1 MEKPGGDC
9 PLWGVHAPS
18 GLRELCPLC
27 QGGFLGLVLRQASLG
42 STVSVRQYTRP
53 PGDVIYRRNESGQ
66 SVYSICKGAVKL
78 ERTLPDGR
86 SRVVR
91 VLQAGALLGLE
102 LLADRV
108 HHHTAVCVG
117 RTQLCEVPVAVLE
130 RCALAEPG
138 VHAALMQQW
147 QVICDECDVVI
158 TEFLTGPARVR
169 LARLVLHLARAHPTH
184 TCQSMSREDMA
195 SLLDLTPET
204 VSRTMAT
211 FKREGL
217 VAEHAG
223 VLACQLAGLEAI
235 SAGRLP

>member
-1 MEKPGGDC
+1 MGGE
-9 PLWGVHAPS
+9 HAL
-18 GLRELCPLC
+18 GGMGNLCPLC

-42 STVSVRQYTRP
+42 APVSVRQDTRP
-53 PGDVIYRRNESGQ
+53 PGDVIYRCNESGQ

-91 VLQAGALLGLE
+91 VLQAGALMGLE
-102 LLADRV
+102 LLADQV

-117 RTQLCEVPVAVLE
+117 RTQLCEVPAAVLE

-147 QVICDECDVVI
+147 QVLCDECDVVI

-223 VLACQLAGLEAI
+223 VLACQLTGLEAI

>member
-1 MEKPGGDC
+1 MDKPGGDQ
-9 PLWGVHAPS
+9 PMAGEHALGGVAN
-18 GLRELCPLC
+18 LCPLC
-27 QGGFLGLVLRQASLG
+27 QGGFLGLVLRRASLG
-42 STVSVRQYTRP
+42 PSGSARQDTRSS
-53 PGDVIYRRNESGQ
+53 GDVIYRRNESGQ

-78 ERTLPDGR
+78 ERALPDGR

-130 RCALAEPG
+130 RGALAEPG

-147 QVICDECDVVI
+147 QVLCDECDVVI
-158 TEFLTGPARVR
+158 AEFLTGPARVR

-184 TCQSMSREDMA
+184 TCQSMSRDDMA

-204 VSRTMAT
+204 VSRTMAS

>member
-1 MEKPGGDC
+1 MNMPGSDRSLG
-9 PLWGVHAPS
+9 GVHALG
-18 GLRELCPLC
+18 GLGNLCPLC
-27 QGGFLGLVLRQASLG
+27 QGGFLGLVLRRANGEGLG
-42 STVSVRQYTRP
+42 GVRQATRQA
-53 PGDVIYRRNESGQ
+53 GEVIYRRHEPGEA
-66 SVYSICKGAVKL
+66 VYSICKGAVKL
-78 ERTLPDGR
+78 ERVLPDGR

-108 HHHTAVCVG
+108 HHHTAVRVG

-130 RCALAEPG
+130 RSALAEPG

-147 QVICDECDVVI
+147 QGLCDECDVVI
-158 TEFLTGPARVR
+158 SEFLTGPARVR
-169 LARLVLHLARAHPTH
+169 LARLVLHLARIHPTH
-184 TCQSMSREDMA
+184 TCQTMSRDDMA

-235 SAGRLP
+235 SIGRLP